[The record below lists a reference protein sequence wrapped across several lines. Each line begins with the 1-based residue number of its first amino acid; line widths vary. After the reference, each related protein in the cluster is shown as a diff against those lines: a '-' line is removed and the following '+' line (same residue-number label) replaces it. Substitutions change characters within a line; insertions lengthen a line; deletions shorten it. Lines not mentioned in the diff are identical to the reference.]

1 MRVRF
6 PRWHNEKPAIEGSLT
21 PLIAV
26 MLIAALSAAV
36 TLWMRSD
43 RGASVET
50 DGSSLSPSSGM
61 PAIPSPHN
69 EPSPKSCSNLG
80 VSCGVEMIKTSRIP
94 ESIKVVSG

>member
-6 PRWHNEKPAIEGSLT
+6 PRWHNATPAIEGSLT

-43 RGASVET
+43 RGASGET

-61 PAIPSPHN
+61 TAIPVPHTAPAPRTN
-69 EPSPKSCSNLG
+69 TPAGPG
-80 VSCGVEMIKTSRIP
+80 V
-94 ESIKVVSG
+94 